1 LPDRYHLFAYQL
13 VIKPLWEMIMEREAH
28 SRASSVDDG
37 VRLIN
42 AQQLRQ
48 LLPVSKMTIW
58 RMEQR
63 GQLPQHV
70 LVNGRAFW
78 RHTEVVEAIKQLT
91 KAD

>member
-63 GQLPQHV
+63 WSTAAARTHQWAGV
-70 LVNGRAFW
+70 LAY
-78 RHTEVVEAIKQLT
+78 TEAVEAIKQLT

>member
-1 LPDRYHLFAYQL
+1 M
-13 VIKPLWEMIMEREAH
+13 EMTMEREAH
-28 SRASSVDDG
+28 SRPSSVDDG
-37 VRLIN
+37 VRLITSK
-42 AQQLRQ
+42 QLQQ

-70 LVNGRAFW
+70 LVNGAGVLAYA
-78 RHTEVVEAIKQLT
+78 EVVEAIKQLT

>member
-1 LPDRYHLFAYQL
+1 
-13 VIKPLWEMIMEREAH
+13 
-28 SRASSVDDG
+28 
-37 VRLIN
+37 
-42 AQQLRQ
+42 
-48 LLPVSKMTIW
+48 
-58 RMEQR
+58 MEQR

>member
-1 LPDRYHLFAYQL
+1 M
-13 VIKPLWEMIMEREAH
+13 EMTMEREAH
-28 SRASSVDDG
+28 SRPSSVDDG
-37 VRLIN
+37 VRLITSK
-42 AQQLRQ
+42 QLQQ

-70 LVNGRAFW
+70 PSMGRAFW
-78 RHTEVVEAIKQLT
+78 RHAEVVEAIKQLT

>member
-1 LPDRYHLFAYQL
+1 M
-13 VIKPLWEMIMEREAH
+13 EMTMEREAH
-28 SRASSVDDG
+28 SRPSSVDDG
-37 VRLIN
+37 VRLITSK
-42 AQQLRQ
+42 QLQQ

-78 RHTEVVEAIKQLT
+78 RHAEVVEAIKQLT